1 MIRYEGDD
9 RAVARVL
16 GELNEGERIDAST
29 ARTIASWFNE
39 PGIVESFVSTG
50 AMPTDTETPGVDL
63 LHAMQRGVDQAT
75 REANTDA
82 LLALD
87 FYLEDREAAG
97 DLGKV
102 TGWSDMWV
110 PKHVDYP
117 HENGA
122 LDTCWC
128 YEEPE
133 HTCDCTP
140 GVSLGCDADD
150 CVIRDEPRVISPYG
164 ADTLGFSLD

>member
-1 MIRYEGDD
+1 MKYENDE

-16 GELNEGERIDAST
+16 GTLGEGERIDAGT

-50 AMPTDTETPGVDL
+50 AMPTDTDEPGVDL
-63 LHAMQRGVDQAT
+63 LHAMMRGVDQRT
-75 REANTDA
+75 RDANTDA

-87 FYLEDREAAG
+87 YYLEDREVSG

-102 TGWSDMWV
+102 DGWSDMWV

-117 HENGA
+117 HETGA

-128 YEEPE
+128 FDEESDDDVADAGTGHGAYEYR
-133 HTCDCTP
+133 
-140 GVSLGCDADD
+140 S
-150 CVIRDEPRVISPYG
+150 G
-164 ADTLGFSLD
+164 A